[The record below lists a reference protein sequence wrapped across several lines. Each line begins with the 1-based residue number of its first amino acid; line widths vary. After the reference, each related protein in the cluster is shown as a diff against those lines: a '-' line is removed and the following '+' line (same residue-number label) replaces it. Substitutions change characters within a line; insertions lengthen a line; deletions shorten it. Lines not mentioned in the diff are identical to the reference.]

1 MHKHGKA
8 KFKLFYIVQIIGN
21 MPKIT
26 GFLLDADYVDEHEKS
41 VIRLFIKTE
50 NGHEIVKDHSFKPYF
65 YAIVENPEKDSL
77 RIAEDLKGILRE
89 YEIVEKKLVI
99 NENPKKV
106 LKLIFDSTRM
116 LVEARARCKELSYV
130 IERREYKL
138 PFARRY
144 LIDKNL
150 TYFDYIEFTVNENNG
165 IEKIE
170 KLGDKPVKLNIGVF
184 DLETLSP
191 ERFSNPQLDPILMAS
206 FGTETWTK
214 VICEKLID
222 KDYAIK
228 VRDEKE
234 LVEKIV
240 SLIKENDLD
249 ILGTYNGDSFDIP
262 YIKTRAEKLKT
273 RVKIGL
279 DGSEPMIK
287 RKGMDNAVLIKG
299 LQHVD
304 AYLIVRILARLGVVN
319 LIKFDL
325 ESVSE
330 AIFGEWKE
338 KIKAEE
344 INQIWNSNKGLERL
358 ANYNKED
365 SEVTFKILKNYLPI
379 FVELSKLVKQNLYD
393 TTRAASSTL
402 VENLLVLESI
412 NQGVLIPNDPEEG
425 IINQRM
431 LQTYVGG
438 FVKEP
443 ESGLHENIAVLDFSS
458 LHPTIMISHNISPD
472 TLDCG
477 HEECKK
483 NIAPNNHYFCTKKPG
498 FLSKTLK
505 ELFDKR
511 IKLKEMV
518 KKMDK
523 DSMEYKVLNAQQTS
537 LKIILNATYGSLGYA
552 RFKWYS
558 RECASAVTGL
568 SRQYAQMVGEEAVK
582 AGFKWIYGDSIT
594 KERFVPIIDKSGL
607 IKVMNI
613 EKLFL
618 ENKEKARGINEK
630 EVISLEGYKTL
641 SINQKTLKPEW
652 KRINEIIRHKTN
664 KKIFKI
670 NQKYG
675 ETRVTENHSLII
687 KEGNQLKE
695 VKPQDLNNK
704 ALTKIKEIPKGKNVL
719 EIDLFEEL
727 KDYNYDILYKD
738 RIKIN
743 QVHKDGGYIWFGWNK
758 QKNPVKL
765 KRYIRTDSKEFKALC
780 KLFGAYIAEG
790 SSSTIETSTRNGASI
805 SSSDVEWLM
814 QLQKDYYSLF
824 SNAKC
829 CIIPSQRKIREL
841 IYKNKNKTKS
851 IRYAD
856 KTHKMQMMNN
866 LAAILFKVMCGQKSH
881 AKKLP
886 YFIFNVPD
894 EYKKILLDEYLKG
907 DGSRK
912 VNEKLGYSKEYKKN
926 NFRSESKSLELT
938 SGLSMLLTQLGQNHI
953 IRYRKDKQTYII
965 QTSSKHNKRLKT
977 EIKEQSYKGYVYDL
991 SVEENNNFVDC
1002 CGLILLHNTDS
1013 AFLEIP
1019 KNRTKEDVTKFVDGI
1034 NDKLPGV
1041 MNLELEGFYKRGIFV
1056 TKKGNDEAAKKK
1068 YALMDEKG
1076 RLKIVGF
1083 EYVRRDWARIA
1094 KDTQRKVIEA
1104 VLKEG
1109 DSAKAINI
1117 VKETLDYLKS
1127 GKAKKE
1133 ELVIYTQIKRK
1144 LKDYE
1149 SIGPH
1154 VAAAKKA
1161 IQKGKS
1167 IEIGSVI
1174 EYIVTK
1180 NGKSI
1185 SDRAEL
1191 AEFVKEGNYDAD
1203 YYISHQVL
1211 PAVIKIMQELG
1222 HSEDDLK
1229 HGGKQKTLQAF
1240 FG

>member
-1 MHKHGKA
+1 
-8 KFKLFYIVQIIGN
+8 
-21 MPKIT
+21 MPKIS
-26 GFLLDADYVDEHEKS
+26 GFLLDADYTDVSEKS

-50 NGHEIVKDHSFKPYF
+50 KSHEIVKDHSFRPYF
-65 YAIVENPEKDSL
+65 YAIVENPEKDKAK
-77 RIAEDLKGILRE
+77 IAEDLKGVLKRA
-89 YEIVEKKLVI
+89 EIVEKKLNI
-99 NENPKKV
+99 NDKPREV
-106 LKLIFDSTRM
+106 LKLTFDSTRM
-116 LVEARARCKELSYV
+116 LVDARAKCKELSYV

-150 TYFDYIEFTVNENNG
+150 TYFDYLEISVDENNSV
-165 IEKIE
+165 EKIE
-170 KLGDKPVKLNIGVF
+170 KLEDRPIKFNIGVF

-206 FGTETWTK
+206 FGTENWTK
-214 VICEKLID
+214 VICEKPIE

-228 VRDEKE
+228 VNDEKG
-234 LVEKIV
+234 LIEKIV
-240 SLIKENDLD
+240 SLIKESDLD

-262 YIKTRAEKLKT
+262 YIKTRADKLKT
-273 RVKIGL
+273 GVKIGL
-279 DGSEPMIK
+279 DNSEPMIK
-287 RKGMDNAVLIKG
+287 RKGMGNAVLIKG

-338 KIKAEE
+338 KVKAEE

-365 SEVTFKILKNYLPI
+365 SEVTFKLIKNYLPI

-402 VENLLVLESI
+402 VENLLVLESANLGI
-412 NQGVLIPNDPEEG
+412 LIPNDPNESL
-425 IINQRM
+425 INQRM
-431 LQTYVGG
+431 MQTYVGG

-443 ESGLHENIAVLDFSS
+443 EPGLHENIAVLDFSS

-472 TLDCG
+472 TLNCG
-477 HEECKK
+477 HEECKQK
-483 NIAPNNHYFCTKKPG
+483 NMAPNNNYFCTKKPG
-498 FLSKTLK
+498 FLSNTLK
-505 ELFDKR
+505 QLFEKR

-523 DSMEYKVLNAQQTS
+523 ESMEYKELNAQQTS

-552 RFKWYS
+552 RFRWYS
-558 RECASAVTGL
+558 RECASAVTAF
-568 SRQYAQMVGEEAVK
+568 SRQYAQMVGAEAEK
-582 AGFKWIYGDSIT
+582 AGFRWIAGD
-594 KERFVPIIDKSGL
+594 
-607 IKVMNI
+607 
-613 EKLFL
+613 
-618 ENKEKARGINEK
+618 
-630 EVISLEGYKTL
+630 
-641 SINQKTLKPEW
+641 
-652 KRINEIIRHKTN
+652 
-664 KKIFKI
+664 
-670 NQKYG
+670 
-675 ETRVTENHSLII
+675 
-687 KEGNQLKE
+687 
-695 VKPQDLNNK
+695 
-704 ALTKIKEIPKGKNVL
+704 
-719 EIDLFEEL
+719 
-727 KDYNYDILYKD
+727 
-738 RIKIN
+738 
-743 QVHKDGGYIWFGWNK
+743 
-758 QKNPVKL
+758 
-765 KRYIRTDSKEFKALC
+765 
-780 KLFGAYIAEG
+780 
-790 SSSTIETSTRNGASI
+790 
-805 SSSDVEWLM
+805 
-814 QLQKDYYSLF
+814 
-824 SNAKC
+824 
-829 CIIPSQRKIREL
+829 
-841 IYKNKNKTKS
+841 
-851 IRYAD
+851 
-856 KTHKMQMMNN
+856 
-866 LAAILFKVMCGQKSH
+866 
-881 AKKLP
+881 
-886 YFIFNVPD
+886 
-894 EYKKILLDEYLKG
+894 
-907 DGSRK
+907 
-912 VNEKLGYSKEYKKN
+912 
-926 NFRSESKSLELT
+926 
-938 SGLSMLLTQLGQNHI
+938 
-953 IRYRKDKQTYII
+953 
-965 QTSSKHNKRLKT
+965 
-977 EIKEQSYKGYVYDL
+977 
-991 SVEENNNFVDC
+991 
-1002 CGLILLHNTDS
+1002 TDS

-1019 KNRTKEDVTKFVDGI
+1019 KNRAKDDIIKFADEI

-1041 MNLELEGFYKRGIFV
+1041 MNLEIEGFYKRGLFV
-1056 TKKGNDEAAKKK
+1056 TKRGSDEAAKKK

-1094 KDTQRKVIEA
+1094 KDTQRRVIEA

-1133 ELVIYTQIKRK
+1133 ELIIYTQIKRK

-1161 IQKGKS
+1161 IQRGKS

-1180 NGKSI
+1180 SGKSI

-1240 FG
+1240 FGA

>member
-1 MHKHGKA
+1 
-8 KFKLFYIVQIIGN
+8 

-26 GFLLDADYVDEHEKS
+26 GFLLDADYVDENNLS

-50 NGHEIVKDHSFKPYF
+50 NRHEILRDNSFKPYF

-77 RIAEDLKGILRE
+77 RIAEDLKGILSK

-144 LIDKNL
+144 LIDKKL
-150 TYFDYIEFTVNENNG
+150 TYFDYLEISVNEKNIIGN
-165 IEKIE
+165 IV
-170 KLGDKPVKLNIGVF
+170 KLDDKPVKLNIGVF

-228 VRDEKE
+228 VKDEKE
-234 LVEKIV
+234 LIEKIV
-240 SLIKENDLD
+240 SMVKENDLD

-287 RKGMDNAVLIKG
+287 RKGMGNAVLIKG

-344 INQIWNSNKGLERL
+344 INQIWNSNKDLERL

-365 SEVTFKILKNYLPI
+365 SEVTFKLIKNYLPI

-412 NQGVLIPNDPEEG
+412 KQGVLIPNDPEES

-472 TLDCG
+472 TLDCE

-498 FLSKTLK
+498 FLSNTLK

-511 IKLKEMV
+511 IKLKEIV

-523 DSMEYKVLNAQQTS
+523 ESLEYKVLNAQQTS

-568 SRQYAQMVGEEAVK
+568 SRQYAQMVGEEAEK
-582 AGFKWIYGDSIT
+582 SGFKWIYGD
-594 KERFVPIIDKSGL
+594 
-607 IKVMNI
+607 
-613 EKLFL
+613 
-618 ENKEKARGINEK
+618 
-630 EVISLEGYKTL
+630 
-641 SINQKTLKPEW
+641 
-652 KRINEIIRHKTN
+652 
-664 KKIFKI
+664 
-670 NQKYG
+670 
-675 ETRVTENHSLII
+675 
-687 KEGNQLKE
+687 
-695 VKPQDLNNK
+695 
-704 ALTKIKEIPKGKNVL
+704 
-719 EIDLFEEL
+719 
-727 KDYNYDILYKD
+727 
-738 RIKIN
+738 
-743 QVHKDGGYIWFGWNK
+743 
-758 QKNPVKL
+758 
-765 KRYIRTDSKEFKALC
+765 
-780 KLFGAYIAEG
+780 
-790 SSSTIETSTRNGASI
+790 
-805 SSSDVEWLM
+805 
-814 QLQKDYYSLF
+814 
-824 SNAKC
+824 
-829 CIIPSQRKIREL
+829 
-841 IYKNKNKTKS
+841 
-851 IRYAD
+851 
-856 KTHKMQMMNN
+856 
-866 LAAILFKVMCGQKSH
+866 
-881 AKKLP
+881 
-886 YFIFNVPD
+886 
-894 EYKKILLDEYLKG
+894 
-907 DGSRK
+907 
-912 VNEKLGYSKEYKKN
+912 
-926 NFRSESKSLELT
+926 
-938 SGLSMLLTQLGQNHI
+938 
-953 IRYRKDKQTYII
+953 
-965 QTSSKHNKRLKT
+965 
-977 EIKEQSYKGYVYDL
+977 
-991 SVEENNNFVDC
+991 
-1002 CGLILLHNTDS
+1002 TDS

-1019 KNRTKEDVTKFVDGI
+1019 KNRTKDDVVKFVDGI
-1034 NDKLPGV
+1034 NNKLPGV

-1109 DSAKAINI
+1109 DSAKAIGI
-1117 VKETLDYLKS
+1117 VKDTLEYLKS

-1161 IQKGKS
+1161 IQKGKE

-1222 HSEDDLK
+1222 HSEEDLK

-1240 FG
+1240 FGQDVK